1 MNNDNLYQVVTLVL
15 ADGRRVSF
23 TGKYQIGEDD
33 RVVSVECTPAR
44 PLPKGMVFDR
54 MMDHIGDDNAAVS

>member
-1 MNNDNLYQVVTLVL
+1 MNNDNMYQVVMLVL
-15 ADGRRVSF
+15 ADGRKVSY
-23 TGKYQIGEDD
+23 TGRYALKETD

-54 MMDHIGDDNAAVS
+54 MIDHMGDDNAAVS